1 MPIKFHVQLEAIHAS
16 RVGKSGLLAGKEP
29 EHQQRTECAGR
40 YGWTSSAARGV
51 IRIND
56 DDDDDDV
63 GKRILETS
71 ILNVRNQIHFEIH
84 DSILDLIW
92 SVYQCIVLE

>member
-1 MPIKFHVQLEAIHAS
+1 M
-16 RVGKSGLLAGKEP
+16 
-29 EHQQRTECAGR
+29 
-40 YGWTSSAARGV
+40 